1 MSNNKKIMF
10 LTEIKKEDG
19 MYAGHIFAFN
29 FEEAVALA
37 KQLGETV
44 VGHIPPN
51 CKDCIKEVELSKSI

>member
-1 MSNNKKIMF
+1 MSNKKIMF

-19 MYAGHIFAFN
+19 IYAGHIFASN

-44 VGHIPPN
+44 VGYIPPN
-51 CKDCIKEVELSKSI
+51 CKDCSKEIELTKSI